1 MDNNN
6 ININGSNHFVV
17 RNANDVADNMG
28 LTFRDLIEIILQ
40 KWYWFLISLV
50 FCFCFGVFLLRSEVP
65 LFKRTSIVLVKQENK
80 NINSP
85 IQFTSLGGISTN
97 QGVENELYMFRT
109 RMVLTP
115 VVKKLGL
122 DVIYSME
129 GILRDYPL
137 YNEGP
142 FKVSFLNDY
151 TYNISLTLE
160 LKDSSSYRILNVNTY
175 RNGQEIDDDT
185 KIDCQ
190 FGKTVE
196 LYGERFVVN
205 PVPEYLEP
213 YAEKTITVSRISVP
227 SAAAIAQSNLSTALV
242 GENTTLISIT
252 CVDSHPRRAVDILN
266 TLIDE
271 YNLSILEDKNYVTT
285 STAAFL
291 DDRIRVISTELG
303 QVEDEL
309 TSFKQKNNIVDMS
322 SSATQ
327 YINESFKVRSE
338 ALKLE
343 TDKIVAESILSY
355 LKDESKTNTVIPNV
369 AVTDE
374 NGVLGQIKIYNEL
387 IMQRNRLLS
396 NSGENNVVVRNMD
409 INLDAMRQTIS
420 GSVDNYIRSLDLRIE
435 KARQTE
441 EDILGSIRRVP
452 QNERIALN
460 IMRQQEIKE
469 TLYTYLLQKR
479 EENALQ
485 MAVTETNIRVAEE
498 PYGPNLPI
506 LPKSINYYFIS
517 IVLGIILPLIYLV
530 IAVFMNTKV
539 RSRRDIEGVL
549 SLPIIGEIP
558 QADRKQGASALEV
571 SEKSNNILSESFRM
585 LRANLNFMAS
595 DAQVLMFIS
604 TMPDEGKTFVSRNLA
619 RTLSFSGKRVILVD
633 TDLRK
638 RTQSI
643 ELNADGDNGLTY
655 YLSGHI
661 TDLKSIIKHNVFGN
675 IDLLPAGAIPPN
687 PSELLMSDRF
697 DAVIAELRKMYDYII
712 LDNVPAQA
720 VADAAVVNRVADL
733 TFYVIRVDYLDRRN
747 LVDIE
752 RLKRENKFRNMS
764 VILNGCIT
772 DKKRYGYGYGYGYGS
787 YGYGYGYGSKK
798 ESRFGIRRRLK
809 KIFKL

>member
-1 MDNNN
+1 MENNN
-6 ININGSNHFVV
+6 INSSNPQPSGRINDMV
-17 RNANDVADNMG
+17 DNV
-28 LTFRDLIEIILQ
+28 TISFRDLIEIVLE
-40 KWYWFLISLV
+40 KWYWFAISLV
-50 FCFCFGVFLLRSEVP
+50 ICIGAGIFLLRREVP
-65 LFKRTSIVLVKQENK
+65 KYQRTAVVLVKQDNK
-80 NINSP
+80 NGNNP
-85 IQFTSLGGISTN
+85 IQFTSLGAMSPKM
-97 QGVENELYMFRT
+97 GVDNELYMFRT

-122 DVIYSME
+122 DVIYTMK

-137 YNEGP
+137 YKEGP
-142 FKVSFLNDY
+142 FQVNFLGDY
-151 TYNISLTLE
+151 TSNISVTL
-160 LKDSSSYRILNVNTY
+160 KPVDAANYRITRVRTY
-175 RNGQEIDDDT
+175 RNGVEIDDDT
-185 KIDCQ
+185 VLDCQ

-213 YAEKTITVSRISVP
+213 YSGKTITVSRISVP
-227 SAAAIAQSNLSTALV
+227 AAAAIAQSSISTALV

-271 YNLSILEDKNYVTT
+271 YNLSILEDKNHVTT
-285 STAAFL
+285 STAQFL
-291 DDRIRVISTELG
+291 DDRIRVISGELG
-303 QVEDEL
+303 HVEDEL

-343 TDKIVAESILSY
+343 TEKIVAESILNY
-355 LKDESKTNTVIPNV
+355 LKDEAKTNTVIPNV
-369 AVTDE
+369 SGTE
-374 NGVLGQIKIYNEL
+374 NNPVQGQIDTYNEL

-396 NSGENNVVVRNMD
+396 NSGKNNVVVRNMD
-409 INLDAMRQTIS
+409 INLDAMRQSIS

-441 EDILGSIRRVP
+441 EDILSSIRSVP

-469 TLYTYLLQKR
+469 TLYTFLLQKR

-485 MAVTETNIRVAEE
+485 MAVTETNIRMAEE
-498 PYGPNLPI
+498 PFGSALPI
-506 LPKSINYYFIS
+506 LPVKSQYYMIALVLGVVIPLAYFI
-517 IVLGIILPLIYLV
+517 L
-530 IAVFMNTKV
+530 AVFMNTKV
-539 RSRRDIEGVL
+539 RSRRDIEGIL
-549 SLPIIGEIP
+549 TLPIIGEIP
-558 QADRKQGASALEV
+558 QADKKQGTSALEV
-571 SEKSNNILSESFRM
+571 SEKSNNILSEGFRM

-661 TDLKSIIKHNVFGN
+661 ADLKSIIKHNVFGN

-752 RLKRENKFRNMS
+752 RLKRENKFHNMS